1 MAEVLRLRVYTRG
14 RQLVDQDG
22 REVTA
27 PGVYGEIGVL
37 PDHAALVTTLEPGV
51 LSYKDTAGAVASVQV
66 TGGVAQGRGNL
77 MAVLAHARAGAAGGP
92 GGARGAARGNPA
104 GRRGAS

>member
-1 MAEVLRLRVYTRG
+1 MADVLRLRVYTRE
-14 RQLVDQDG
+14 RQLVDQDV

-51 LSYKDTAGAVASVQV
+51 LSYEDTAGAVARVQV
-66 TGGVAQGRGNL
+66 TGGFAEVRDNV
-77 MAVLAHARAGAAGGP
+77 MTVLADAAADAAG
-92 GGARGAARGNPA
+92 
-104 GRRGAS
+104 